1 MTNRTLNQRE
11 EIRGKLRIDED
22 DMDRC
27 LVEHSEY
34 FHKAAEQVT
43 EATAT
48 RDALKLELEEL
59 VATLDRSIRERNI
72 ADDIKMSETGL
83 SNTIKTTP
91 RFQEAQRKHMDAVK
105 VAADWG
111 TLKEAFQQRSYML
124 RELNQRQIAQMYNLS
139 TERGTAGSR
148 RNAVGDRNRAELE
161 QSSAARR
168 NARRDSSATERYRPG
183 EG

>member
-1 MTNRTLNQRE
+1 MPRTLNERE
-11 EIRGKLRIDED
+11 EIRSKLRIDED

-34 FHKAAEQVT
+34 FHKAAEQAT
-43 EATAT
+43 EATAA
-48 RDALKLELEEL
+48 RDGLKLALEEL
-59 VATLDRSIRERNI
+59 TAKLDREIRERN
-72 ADDIKMSETGL
+72 AAEDIKMSETGL

-91 RFQEAQRKHMDAVK
+91 RFQEAQRKYMGAVK

-111 TLKEAFQQRSYML
+111 VLKEAFQQRSYML

-161 QSSAARR
+161 QRASDRR
-168 NARRDSSATERYRPG
+168 NSETTRTERYRPG
-183 EG
+183 NQGD

>member
-1 MTNRTLNQRE
+1 MPRTENQRE
-11 EIRGKLRIDED
+11 EIRSKLRIDED
-22 DMDRC
+22 NMDSC

-34 FHKAAEQVT
+34 FFKAAEQVT
-43 EATAT
+43 LAGAK
-48 RDALKLELEEL
+48 RDGLKLELEEL
-59 VATLDRSIRERNI
+59 VAVLDRDIRARN
-72 ADDIKMSETGL
+72 AAEDIKMSETGL

-91 RFQEAQRKHMDAVK
+91 RFQELQRKFMDAK
-105 VAADWG
+105 KEADDWG

-161 QSSAARR
+161 QRSADRR
-168 NARRDSSATERYRPG
+168 KSERYRPSNAG
-183 EG
+183 D